1 MPSVSSQTPSY
12 DTLRNFDVSA
22 DLKKVPSML
31 VYVFSIVFSMFF
43 VIAVLRLALKSEM
56 RPTQKYVFEAISKSL
71 SVMVLL
77 YALVKLSRFLDK
89 PQTQTRINRINHDR
103 HQELI
108 KPMLNNIQSI
118 GGSLHRVI
126 RVDLINAKIGKDE
139 TILNSGDQLSRTIH
153 MCMFVV
159 VFMIAMLVIL
169 GFMDA
174 HPEVSKATESVTAWI
189 EIAIPILAFSIAYT
203 MYSNKGR
210 FLQISNLGSNLEETA
225 NTIRESVQTAK
236 KLRDVLVSARFDD

>member
-1 MPSVSSQTPSY
+1 
-12 DTLRNFDVSA
+12 
-22 DLKKVPSML
+22 ML
-31 VYVFSIVFSMFF
+31 VYVLSIVFSMFF
-43 VIAVLRLALKSEM
+43 VVAVLRLALKSEM

-89 PQTQTRINRINHDR
+89 PQTQTQINMNNHQTHREHIDPIVQKIEKIDRLMHKAINLD
-103 HQELI
+103 LI
-108 KPMLNNIQSI
+108 K
-118 GGSLHRVI
+118 
-126 RVDLINAKIGKDE
+126 AKIGQDE
-139 TILNSGDQLSRTIH
+139 TILHSGDQLSRTIRT
-153 MCMFVV
+153 CMFVV

-210 FLQISNLGSNLEETA
+210 FLQISILDSKLKDTENTIKESVNIARQLRDGLSSVRLEE
-225 NTIRESVQTAK
+225 
-236 KLRDVLVSARFDD
+236 